1 MRKSLH
7 GGSIWIVGLIF
18 LVSTV
23 LIACQGTPEPTELLI
38 AESTPQAT
46 EALATALPSPTDT
59 PIPAPTPVPTDPP
72 APTDV
77 PSTIAPAPTELPATI
92 TPTPTETPIPTNT
105 PEPTSTPTP
114 EPTSTPTPEPTNT
127 PTPEP
132 LPSFDG
138 VFVLTVAQPQG
149 KSFTGK
155 TVDFRIGGITA
166 AETSSWTEGGVT
178 RLALTAS
185 GNLGRV
191 TPGTPALTASA
202 ALPLIR
208 TSGLLAR
215 PLMQPAPP
223 QIFVGTATVNGA
235 GVPEGTVVSAWV
247 DGEAVPGAEGA
258 IVPTP
263 DATSGDTGGAAQAL
277 APLGDNLI
285 RVWRFYPPTQ
295 SWMFFDPSPELA
307 PYNTI
312 TELEA
317 GVLYQVIVEES
328 QNAVLNGRDRAL
340 YAALTWIDW

>member
-7 GGSIWIVGLIF
+7 NRSLWVIGFLLLIGA
-18 LVSTV
+18 V
-23 LIACQGTPEPTELLI
+23 LIACEGSAAPTSDPL
-38 AESTPQAT
+38 ATAAPQAT
-46 EALATALPSPTDT
+46 EAPTTAPPIPTDT
-59 PIPAPTPVPTDPP
+59 PTPTDIPLSTDTPVPTEPP
-72 APTDV
+72 
-77 PSTIAPAPTELPATI
+77 PSPP
-92 TPTPTETPIPTNT
+92 PTNT
-105 PEPTSTPTP
+105 PPPANTPLPANTPTP

-155 TVDFRIGGITA
+155 TVEFRIGSLTA

-191 TPGTPALTASA
+191 TPGTPALAASA
-202 ALPLIR
+202 ALPLTR

-223 QIFVGTATVNGA
+223 QIFVGTAAVNGA

-247 DGEAVPGAEGA
+247 DGEAVPGAEAA

-263 DATSGDTGGAAQAL
+263 DATPGDTGGAAQAL

>member
-1 MRKSLH
+1 MRKSLPNRSLWVI
-7 GGSIWIVGLIF
+7 GFILLIG
-18 LVSTV
+18 TV
-23 LIACQGTPEPTELLI
+23 LIACQGSAEPTS
-38 AESTPQAT
+38 APPATAAPQAT
-46 EALATALPSPTDT
+46 EAPTTAPPSPTDT
-59 PIPAPTPVPTDPP
+59 PTPTDPPVPTDTPAPTEPPPSLPPANTPVPT
-72 APTDV
+72 
-77 PSTIAPAPTELPATI
+77 S
-92 TPTPTETPIPTNT
+92 T
-105 PEPTSTPTP
+105 PEPTNTPTP
-114 EPTSTPTPEPTNT
+114 EPTSTLTPEPTNT

-155 TVDFRIGGITA
+155 TVEFRIGSLTA
-166 AETSSWTEGGVT
+166 AETSSWAEGGVT

-185 GNLGRV
+185 GNLARV
-191 TPGTPALTASA
+191 TPVTPAFTASA
-202 ALPLIR
+202 ALPPIR
-208 TSGLLAR
+208 TSGLLTR

-258 IVPTP
+258 IVPAP
-263 DATSGDTGGAAQAL
+263 DATPGDTGGQARDL

-285 RVWRFYPPTQ
+285 RVWQFHAPTQ

-312 TELEA
+312 IELEA
-317 GVLYQVIVEES
+317 GGFYQVIVEES
-328 QNAVLNGRDRAL
+328 QNAVLNGRDRVL
-340 YAALTWIDW
+340 YAGLTWIDW

>member
-1 MRKSLH
+1 M
-7 GGSIWIVGLIF
+7 
-18 LVSTV
+18 
-23 LIACQGTPEPTELLI
+23 
-38 AESTPQAT
+38 
-46 EALATALPSPTDT
+46 
-59 PIPAPTPVPTDPP
+59 
-72 APTDV
+72 
-77 PSTIAPAPTELPATI
+77 
-92 TPTPTETPIPTNT
+92 
-105 PEPTSTPTP
+105 
-114 EPTSTPTPEPTNT
+114 
-127 PTPEP
+127 
-132 LPSFDG
+132 
-138 VFVLTVAQPQG
+138 VAQPQG

-155 TVDFRIGGITA
+155 TVEFRIGGLTA
-166 AETSSWTEGGVT
+166 AETSSWAEGGVT

-191 TPGTPALTASA
+191 TPVTPAFTASA

-263 DATSGDTGGAAQAL
+263 DATPGDTGGAAQAL